1 MALFKR
7 TTMAITAERKIKME
21 RLAIDASQDAGAS
34 IAWTDIVNYLID
46 NYAKD
51 AAKDVVSNIRRKA
64 LEAENHTRFYE
75 AHEEAEK
82 RRHDRVNKAY
92 EENEKNGLY
101 KK

>member
-21 RLAIDASQDAGAS
+21 RLAIDASQEAGTS

-46 NYAKD
+46 NYSKD
-51 AAKDVVSNIRRKA
+51 AAKDIVSNIKSRIR
-64 LEAENHTRFYE
+64 EAENHTAFYE

-82 RRHDRVNKAY
+82 RRHDRVSRAV
-92 EENEKNGLY
+92 EENKKNALN

>member
-1 MALFKR
+1 
-7 TTMAITAERKIKME
+7 MAITAERKIKME
-21 RLAIDASQDAGAS
+21 RLAIDASQEAGVS

-64 LEAENHTRFYE
+64 LEEENHTRFYE
-75 AHEEAEK
+75 AQEEAEK